1 MFDCI
6 GCDKCRFNGKVQ
18 IKGLGTAMKILFS
31 NPDKAVNKLTKIEII
46 SLINLLNKLSES
58 IEYYENFLDSES
70 DQDL

>member
-1 MFDCI
+1 
-6 GCDKCRFNGKVQ
+6 
-18 IKGLGTAMKILFS
+18 MKILFS